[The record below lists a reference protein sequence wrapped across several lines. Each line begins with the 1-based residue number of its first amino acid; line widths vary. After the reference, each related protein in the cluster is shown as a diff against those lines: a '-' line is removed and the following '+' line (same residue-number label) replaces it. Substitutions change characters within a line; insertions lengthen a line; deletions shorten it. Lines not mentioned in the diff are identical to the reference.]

1 MIKGDTK
8 VYTILGNPVKHSK
21 SPDMHNAAFTQLG
34 INACYIPL
42 EAKINEIES
51 VCEMIRSGTIFGSN
65 VTIPYKEEVVKY
77 VDVLTQEASTI
88 G

>member
-51 VCEMIRSGTIFGSN
+51 VDWCMLNKPHKFL
-65 VTIPYKEEVVKY
+65 VK
-77 VDVLTQEASTI
+77 
-88 G
+88 